1 MSHRTSTT
9 VFAAVVGLVF
19 SVITLIWT
27 IVYNLISGLVF
38 ATVLPLP
45 PAVLGWFILSLV
57 LYLVGKK
64 RGDADLPA
72 LKSRLSV
79 ASGLLV
85 FLLIVI
91 AALVVFFA
99 MAIMYM

>member
-1 MSHRTSTT
+1 MHHRTSTT
-9 VFAAVVGLVF
+9 VFAAVVGGVF
-19 SVITLIWT
+19 AVITLIWT
-27 IVYNLISGLVF
+27 IVYSLTAGLVF
-38 ATVLPLP
+38 ASALTLP